1 MDDLDRD
8 LNNALDAILWL
19 LDDLNDVGNEDELYD
34 LWCVLEDAKAEIEK
48 VKKARKYHEP
58 LLP

>member
-19 LDDLNDVGNEDELYD
+19 LDDLSDVGNEDELYD
-34 LWCVLEDAKAEIEK
+34 LWCVLEDAKTEI
-48 VKKARKYHEP
+48 KKAKKLRKGDRHV
-58 LLP
+58 